1 MKLKLALLSSLVA
14 LGGSVQ
20 AADTSA
26 PDMLSSVS
34 PESVQAMS
42 NAESADARGE
52 YQICS
57 KTARCGWFNSK
68 IDYGVGSY
76 LGGWKIV
83 SKIGPTFG
91 YYSSR

>member
-42 NAESADARGE
+42 NAESAGARGE
-52 YQICS
+52 YRYIQPNGRTGRFAS
-57 KTARCGWFNSK
+57 KNRYEIGQFF
-68 IDYGVGSY
+68 GSA
-76 LGGWKIV
+76 LI
-83 SKIGPTFG
+83 THR
-91 YYSSR
+91 SSRASGTYVSR